1 MDLSNTNKPSR
12 KRNFFDLFNV
22 GETFPTPEGKNLTGK
37 VLEFPNKKQGTFP
50 ITDERDKFVPKP
62 DMNKEE
68 D

>member
-37 VLEFPNKKQGTFP
+37 VLEFPSKKNDAIP
-50 ITDERDKFVPKP
+50 ITDERDKFVPESV
-62 DMNKEE
+62 MNKEE